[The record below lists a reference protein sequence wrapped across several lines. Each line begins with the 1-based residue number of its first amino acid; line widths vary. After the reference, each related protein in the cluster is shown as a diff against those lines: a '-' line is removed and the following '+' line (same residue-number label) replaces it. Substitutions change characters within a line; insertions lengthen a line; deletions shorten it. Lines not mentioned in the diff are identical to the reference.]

1 MNKTRIFSSHL
12 AIDDKMGI
20 HAVDAD
26 AHSHFV
32 VKLLQHT
39 NIYIYVCVCVC
50 VCVHVHVPQCFT
62 VVFTQ
67 CLLQPVFP
75 PVNRFC
81 KWADLSKEPYMF
93 FLSLLFHFS
102 D

>member
-1 MNKTRIFSSHL
+1 MNETHIFSSHL
-12 AIDDKMGI
+12 ALDDKIGI
-20 HAVDAD
+20 HAVDAE
-26 AHSHFV
+26 AHCHFI
-32 VKLLQHT
+32 VKLLHC
-39 NIYIYVCVCVC
+39 CVCVC
-50 VCVHVHVPQCFT
+50 VCVPQCFT

-81 KWADLSKEPYMF
+81 IQADLSEVPYLF
-93 FLSLLFHFS
+93 FLSLLFNFS